1 MDDGCRIGFPD
12 GREDCRSSVDDEGF
26 DAVQEGIPENPQ
38 VADDFALSFLFAD
51 AEPNGL
57 PDAVCVVREED
68 FPSRQGISVD
78 HQATDVLEC
87 LVDMQ

>member
-1 MDDGCRIGFPD
+1 MDCRVRIDFPYY
-12 GREDCRSSVDDEGF
+12 REDARSAIDHEGF
-26 DAVQEGIPENPQ
+26 DAVPKGIPENPQ
-38 VADDFALSFLFAD
+38 IAGDFVLSFLFAD

-57 PDAVCVVREED
+57 PDTVNIVREED
-68 FPSRQGISVD
+68 ASSRQGISVD